1 MQKLGFQLFNT
12 ESKRKQA
19 ATPHLRDR
27 PNRRLSYP
35 SILTSLFKT
44 LVSSLVLL
52 NLVAIAFGSVVT
64 ICLHMSWVKDQSHLK
79 ECCT

>member
-27 PNRRLSYP
+27 PNTTLPYP

-44 LVSSLVLL
+44 LVSSLVSL
-52 NLVAIAFGSVVT
+52 NPVAIAFGSVAT
-64 ICLHMSWVKDQSHLK
+64 ICLHMSWVKDWSHLK